1 MRGTVGKPSKKPV
14 DRDGDG
20 RADVIYE
27 DSDGDGTYENVYEDV
42 DGDGNFETMH
52 EDTVCDAKGLL
63 SNSRGCSSETLLA
76 LMF

>member
-52 EDTVCDAKGLL
+52 EDTVCMHAKGLL
-63 SNSRGCSSETLLA
+63 SNSLGW
-76 LMF
+76 F

>member
-52 EDTVCDAKGLL
+52 EDTVCDACKGTPLKLSWLL
-63 SNSRGCSSETLLA
+63 
-76 LMF
+76 F